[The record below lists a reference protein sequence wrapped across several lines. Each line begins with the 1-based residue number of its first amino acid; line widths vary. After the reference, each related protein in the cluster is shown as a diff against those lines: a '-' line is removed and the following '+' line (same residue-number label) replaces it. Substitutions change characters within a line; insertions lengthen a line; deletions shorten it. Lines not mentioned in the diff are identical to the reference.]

1 MRQVPTYRRILH
13 IDLTPFFVG
22 VERARNPSLHGRALI
37 IGAVC
42 ERGRVAGMS
51 EEARAAGVE
60 VGQPTALAQRL
71 CPEAALLPGDLD
83 AYARAS
89 DQLTAILTALTPRV
103 ERPSTDEALL
113 DLSTAA
119 GTMRRALAVTES
131 VRDVIRQRLG
141 LDCSFGLGGSR
152 LAARIAS
159 RWARP
164 RGLLLLLPSQEEAFI
179 RRQALTMLD
188 DLPPRAAA
196 TLTQAG
202 VATLGAVRSAAPE
215 KLSALV
221 GRTTAERLRASLDPG
236 LDPPIAPLAP
246 PHSIDEDLPLREQA
260 PDAQALARL
269 LDALTLRA
277 ARRLAA
283 FQVDAQGVGVEVRR
297 GAVWLRRAERF
308 AIAVRDAA
316 DLQLV
321 TRRLAATLIEPAS
334 GVRAL
339 RVRLTPS
346 VRASPQYALFPPMP
360 ATAHA

>member
-1 MRQVPTYRRILH
+1 MRQAPTYRRILH

-152 LAARIAS
+152 RS
-159 RWARP
+159 VEKVVGQCP
-164 RGLLLLLPSQEEAFI
+164 
-179 RRQALTMLD
+179 
-188 DLPPRAAA
+188 
-196 TLTQAG
+196 QAG
-202 VATLGAVRSAAPE
+202 EERPAFRPTREKDRPHRAPHRAGLATG
-215 KLSALV
+215 
-221 GRTTAERLRASLDPG
+221 
-236 LDPPIAPLAP
+236 
-246 PHSIDEDLPLREQA
+246 
-260 PDAQALARL
+260 
-269 LDALTLRA
+269 
-277 ARRLAA
+277 
-283 FQVDAQGVGVEVRR
+283 
-297 GAVWLRRAERF
+297 
-308 AIAVRDAA
+308 
-316 DLQLV
+316 
-321 TRRLAATLIEPAS
+321 
-334 GVRAL
+334 
-339 RVRLTPS
+339 
-346 VRASPQYALFPPMP
+346 
-360 ATAHA
+360 